1 MAESNFVDYVKIY
14 CRSGKGGRGSTHFRR
29 EKYIPKGGPDGGDGG
44 RGGDIYIRANEN
56 YWTLL
61 HLRYQRHVIATSG
74 GSGSGKRS
82 TGCDGEDQIIEVPVG
97 TAVYDALTGEFIM
110 DLNRHGQQELLVK
123 GGRGGKGNTFFKTPT
138 NQAPRYAQPGEPA
151 QERTAILQLK
161 MLADVGLVGLPNAGK
176 STLLS
181 VITAAKPKIANYP
194 FTTLEPNLGM
204 VRYRDDRSFVMADIP
219 GIIEG
224 AAEGRGLGLR
234 FLRHIERNALL
245 LFMIPADTEDIA
257 AEYRLL
263 LSELVK
269 YNAELT
275 EKRKVLCITKGDLID
290 EEIQGWITDEL
301 HNQLPKE
308 LPICFISAAA
318 HQGLTELK
326 DLLWQ
331 ELNRETKHR
340 TESIIQQS
348 IDVTSL
354 TFEEDEELPSFYDV
368 EDENEEGWSDDDDEG
383 DWEFSWDDVEIES
396 DDTTE
401 E

>member
-110 DLNRHGQQELLVK
+110 DLNRHGQQEILVK

-151 QERTAILQLK
+151 QERTVILQLK

-245 LFMIPADTEDIA
+245 LFMIPADTENIA

-318 HQGLTELK
+318 HQGLTKLK

-354 TFEEDEELPSFYDV
+354 TFEDEEELPSFYDV
-368 EDENEEGWSDDDDEG
+368 EDENEDGWDDDDEG

-396 DDTTE
+396 DDTSE